1 MGTATAAVRRMVNR
15 EAPNSAIFHSRSR
28 VKSSGPTVSVPE
40 PRRGLSPGR
49 AAGGS
54 VTLTQSLSTVVKVLH
69 KVLQLFALLE
79 QRVSNPDLQRAVG

>member
-1 MGTATAAVRRMVNR
+1 MGHQENAPAA
-15 EAPNSAIFHSRSR
+15 SSRSR

-40 PRRGLSPGR
+40 PRRGLSPGH

-54 VTLTQSLSTVVKVLH
+54 VTLTQSLSTVVKALH

-79 QRVSNPDLQRAVG
+79 QRVSNLDLQRAVG